1 MAAGPVTG
9 PPVPGLRVDVDVP
22 GRLRAAFEVPR
33 GSVVAVLGPNGAGK
47 STLLHAVA
55 GLLGDIGA
63 VAVDGETWSAA
74 GSTSRLV
81 RERRIGM
88 AFQGQS
94 LFPHLSAEANVAFGP
109 RSRGVDASAAR
120 AVAADWLT
128 RFGVADLAARRP
140 GQLSGGQA
148 QRVSLARALA
158 TDPQLLLLDEPF
170 SGLDIGVA
178 TSLRLELGEHLA
190 AFAGTTLLVTHDALD
205 AFTLADTV
213 LVIDDGE
220 VAQLGAPAD
229 VAARPLTEHV
239 ARLVGLNVLR
249 EGAQLTS
256 FRPDAVTVS
265 LARPEGSA
273 RLQWSGRV
281 LSTAPHGDALRARVE
296 TSTGADLLADVTPA
310 AAVELGL
317 AAGREVWLS
326 VKATSV
332 QQYSAAPTPSATPSG
347 TP

>member
-1 MAAGPVTG
+1 MAAGSVTR
-9 PPVPGLRVDVDVP
+9 PTSGLSVDVEVP
-22 GRLRAAFEVPR
+22 GRLRAAFEVER
-33 GSVVAVLGPNGAGK
+33 GTVVAVLGPNGAGK

-55 GLLGDIGA
+55 GLLGDVGA
-63 VAVDGETWSAA
+63 VTVDGETWSAPGA
-74 GSTSRLV
+74 TSRLV

-88 AFQGQS
+88 AFQGRS

-109 RSRGVDASAAR
+109 RSRGVGVESAR
-120 AVAADWLT
+120 AVATDWLT
-128 RFGVADLAARRP
+128 RFGVADLAGRKP

-158 TDPQLLLLDEPF
+158 ADPQLLLLDEPF
-170 SGLDIGVA
+170 AGLDIGVA

-190 AFAGTTLLVTHDALD
+190 AFVGTTLLVTHDALD
-205 AFTLADTV
+205 AFTLADMV
-213 LVIDDGE
+213 LVVDAGE
-220 VAQLGAPAD
+220 VAQLGPPSE

-249 EGAQLTS
+249 DGARLTS

-281 LSTAPHGDALRARVE
+281 FSTSPHGDALRARVE
-296 TSTGADLLADVTPA
+296 TSGGLDLLADVTPA

-317 AAGREVWLS
+317 ATGRS
-326 VKATSV
+326 VAV
-332 QQYSAAPTPSATPSG
+332 GEGDLGAAVLGRPRTIRTL
-347 TP
+347 